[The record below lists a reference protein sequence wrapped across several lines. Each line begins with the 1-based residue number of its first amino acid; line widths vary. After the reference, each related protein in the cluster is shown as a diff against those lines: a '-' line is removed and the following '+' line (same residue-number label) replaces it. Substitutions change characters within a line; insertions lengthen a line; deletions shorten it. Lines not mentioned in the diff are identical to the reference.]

1 MPQTEQQP
9 ETPSP
14 FAAPQVSVPKGG
26 GAIRGLGEKFQTNPA
41 NGTATLTVPIPLSK
55 SRGAFQPAL
64 ALSYSSGAGNGPF
77 GLGWTLGLPSISR
90 RTDKGVPRYVPFA
103 RRVENIAAADAAADI
118 FLLSGSEDLVPITT
132 ADAPWPAHREESGYF
147 VRAFRPRIEGVFS
160 RIESWTRIADGDTHW
175 RTVSADNVLT
185 VYGETLASRIAD
197 PEDTQRVFEWLIC
210 RSYDDRGNAIE
221 YEYAAEG
228 VDGVDVTRPSERV
241 RIRSANRYL
250 KRVRYGNRRPV
261 LLDVSSDSARRHH
274 LPRPHVDPQ
283 TGWLFEAVLDYG
295 DEPFTHEPEVEGF
308 EHVRWTE
315 ARPFPRHVR
324 RDSFSRTRAGFE
336 IRTHR
341 LCQRILV
348 AHRMPE
354 KLGTARTLVSDIQ
367 LDYDARSLGTRLARV
382 TQSGY
387 RLLEQE
393 LYRRRSLPALLLNY
407 TPSPLDDTAPQ
418 KWKVER
424 LPRESLENLPAGVA
438 SYGYQWTDLDGEG
451 IVGLLA
457 EEAGAWYYKPNRGHG
472 RFGPIQVIRPRPVGE
487 AGQSQLIDLDSDG
500 RLELATL
507 VQGTGG
513 YFDRT
518 DEGDWTP
525 FKPFRTFPLV
535 DFTSPNVRL
544 TDLSGDGLAD
554 ILIMDDQAIT
564 WHPSLGDA
572 GFGEAVRL
580 RVPWNEE
587 RGPRVLFGHA
597 DQAVF
602 LADMSG
608 DGLADLV
615 RVRNGEVCYWP
626 NLGYGRFGAKV
637 TMEGAPCFDEDGI
650 FDARRLRFA
659 DVDGSGPTDVIYA
672 GRKGV
677 RIFLNES
684 GNGLSQPR
692 TISEMVLTEGV
703 SLDVFDLLGRGTACL
718 VWSSA
723 LPGIAW
729 RPVEF
734 IDLAR
739 GVKPHLLVSHDN
751 QLGAETRLT
760 YKSSTEFYIADR
772 EAGRPWATRLP
783 FPVHVVERVEAIDHI
798 SRNRFVTRFA
808 YHHGYYDGVE
818 REFRGFGMVEQW
830 DTERF
835 AAFGDGLP
843 TDNIAAE
850 SHVPPVHTK
859 SWFHTGIYLGA
870 ERVSRLFERE
880 YYREPGL
887 TLAAARAELLD
898 DTIVPSGLTPEEE
911 REACRSLKG
920 ALLRQEVYAD
930 DAEGPLATPER
941 VRRARTPYTVT
952 EQNFSIRM
960 LQHRDRNRYAVFFT
974 HERESI
980 THHYER
986 NPNDPRCQHK
996 LTLEVDDYGNVLKQ
1010 VAIAY
1015 GRRASPL
1022 PTLWDRARQ
1031 TSPLLTY
1038 VETCFT
1044 NAVTL
1049 PDAQRNPLP
1058 FETMTFELTGYA
1070 PTAKNGRFQASDFIE
1085 PDPTHK
1091 GRLRHKRSC
1100 PDVAYEATATGD
1112 QRRRPVEWGRIL
1124 YRRNDLD
1131 GLLPPGEIQ
1140 SLCLPGESYKL
1151 AFTPGLLDQTFQRC
1165 RAGQGLDALLPDP
1178 TAVLGGQDAST
1189 GGYVDLDGNG
1199 HWWVPSGRAFFH
1211 VEDVAAAEELAEAAS
1226 HFFMPRRYR
1235 GPFGQDSLVY
1245 FDAYDLLI
1253 TETRDALGNRVSV
1266 DSYDYRLMQPSAVS
1280 DANRNRTEV
1289 IFDTLGMVV
1298 GTAVMGKP
1306 LPAPAEGDSLAGF
1319 IADLDQAQLDQLF
1332 DGDDPH
1338 AIAKTLLEGATT
1350 RVVYDLDRFQR
1361 TRAAYPNDPARWHPS
1376 CSATFARETHVS
1388 ALLPPQGLKIQLTFS
1403 YSDGFGREIQ
1413 RKVQA
1418 EPGPLDVNDAH
1429 APRVDRRWVATGW
1442 TIFNNKGQP
1451 TRKFE
1456 PFFSATHHHE
1466 FGVCVG
1472 VSSVLFY
1479 DPTGRV
1485 IATLHP
1491 NHTYEKVVFDAWRQT
1506 TYDTNDTCAA
1516 RKSQMGDP
1524 RTDEDID
1531 GFVAGYF
1538 EALQP
1543 SSARPWETWYGQRID
1558 GGLGKEERVAAER
1571 AAAHADTPSTAHL
1584 DVLGRPFLT
1593 VVRNHVVCAGH
1604 DLDGREEVLSTR
1616 IELDI
1621 EGNQRAV
1628 RDAIQQGDDPLGR
1641 VIMRYVYDV
1650 AGNRIYQ
1657 SSMEAGARWT
1667 LQDVLGNTIRA
1678 WDSRGHVFAT
1688 AYDAL
1693 RRMVKAT
1700 VRGTSAESDPRT
1712 LGRNIL
1718 IERSEYGEG
1727 IANAEALNL
1736 RTRVFRHFDPAG
1748 VVISARIDASERPV
1762 EAFDFK
1768 GNLTHSTRCLVADYK
1783 AIPDWNLK
1791 PKLDREIFESST
1803 RYDALNRPIQS
1814 IAPRS
1819 NLVRAGQSRPFN
1831 VIQPVFNEANLLER
1845 IDVWLERA
1853 DEPVALLNPSDEP
1866 PSAAGVA
1873 DIDYDAKGQRLSV
1886 HYKNGARTSY
1896 RYDPLTFR
1904 LVELLTRSE
1913 ATARL
1918 QNLHYTYDPSGNIT
1932 HIRDDAQQTIFFRN
1946 KCVEP
1951 SSDYVYDALY
1961 RLIQGTGREHLG
1973 QGGASVAYAPDD
1985 SARVGHGLTD
1995 SAGHLAPDDG
2005 NAMGRYV
2012 ERYVYDAVGNVLK
2025 MQHRGSD
2032 QAKPGWTRAY
2042 CYEESSLIEDGTD
2055 GTQLKTNNR
2064 LTRSTLKPESDS
2076 SQPESYLYDAHGSF
2090 VRMPHLGGGAPG
2102 PNMHWD
2108 YNDQLR
2114 QIDLGGGGQAFYVYD
2129 GSGARIRKVWEKK
2142 PGLIEER
2149 IDFGGFEIFRRHEGA
2164 GAADLNPKIP
2174 ALERETLHVMDDK
2187 QRIALV
2193 ETRTVDAAQDDPMPR
2208 QLIRYQFGNH
2218 LGSACLELDDRAR
2231 IISYEEYAP
2240 YGSSTYQAVR
2250 SRTDTPK
2257 RYRFSGKERDT
2268 ESSLYYSEARYY
2280 ADWLGRWTASDPKG
2294 LVDGSNTYAYVR
2306 NNPLSFTDSTG
2317 TQCDPATQSCIDP
2330 TLATVDEQSMTC
2342 HAPDSSSLTAASG
2355 TSSLLGNFMS
2365 IAGSTPPVAAA
2376 APAVQAANSVDD
2388 LLTFLHAQAG
2398 FETGAVRPPTF
2409 NSRSA
2414 SPFGTAAHA
2423 RATNV
2428 LDEMKQLGYLG
2439 AENIYSEVRVVNGVV
2454 TQIGGVPGGPRG
2466 AHNLDILV
2474 TRPGTTLAV
2483 GDDISGGFA
2492 AQLGDLKYG
2501 GGVMDSKYAVHGS
2514 PLATINGRTT
2524 SGPMPAFPEV
2534 AAPGMTGGARWLAAG
2549 GGAFNAAGGFFM
2561 LASIDTEHDPGIVTA
2576 GKVTSGGAS
2585 LAGGGMM
2592 VGGAWLGR
2600 AGLVALGGTAAA
2612 VGGIV
2617 AAPIMFYEMRPRG
2630 WIAIDPDLKER
2641 AMQRYRNGENVNP
2654 FCAQCHG
2661 PGGALDP
2668 NNDWNAGGARRAAF
2682 ERRLQWKYLGD

>member
-26 GAIRGLGEKFQTNPA
+26 GAIRGLGEKFQTNPV
-41 NGTATLTVPIPLSK
+41 NGTAALTIPIPLSS
-55 SRGAFQPAL
+55 SRGGFQPAL
-64 ALSYSSGAGNGPF
+64 ALSYSSGSGNGPF

-103 RRVENIAAADAAADI
+103 RHAENVAAADAAADI
-118 FLLSGSEDLVPITT
+118 FLLSGSEDLVPVT
-132 ADAPWPAHREESGYF
+132 ADDAPWAAYREVNGYF
-147 VRAFRPRIEGVFS
+147 VRAFRPRIEGTFS

-175 RTVSADNVLT
+175 RTISAGNILT
-185 VYGETLASRIAD
+185 VYGETLASRVAD
-197 PEDTQRVFEWLIC
+197 PEDTQRIFEWLIC
-210 RSYDDRGNAIE
+210 RSYDDRGNAIA
-221 YEYAAEG
+221 YDYVAEG
-228 VDGVDVTRPSERV
+228 DDGVDITRSSERLRV
-241 RIRSANRYL
+241 RSANRYL
-250 KRVRYGNRRPV
+250 KRIRYGNRRPV
-261 LLDVSSDSARRHH
+261 LLDVSCDSARRHH
-274 LPRPHVDPQ
+274 LPQPQIDPQ
-283 TGWLFEAVLDYG
+283 TGWLFEVVLDYG
-295 DEPFTHEPEVEGF
+295 DETFAHEPEAEGF
-308 EHVRWTE
+308 GRVRWTE
-315 ARPFPRHVR
+315 ARPLPRHLR
-324 RDSFSRTRAGFE
+324 PDSFSRTRAGFE
-336 IRTHR
+336 VRTHR
-341 LCQRILV
+341 LCQRILM

-354 KLGTARTLVSDIQ
+354 RLGTARTLVRDIH

-387 RLLEQE
+387 RLLDEG
-393 LYRRRSLPALLLNY
+393 LYRRRSLPALLLDY
-407 TPSPLDDTAPQ
+407 TPSPLDDAAPQ
-418 KWKVER
+418 KWKVEHLSR
-424 LPRESLENLPAGVA
+424 DSLENLPAGVA
-438 SYGYQWTDLDGEG
+438 GHGYQWTDLDGEG
-451 IVGLLA
+451 IAGVLA

-472 RFGPIQVIRPRPVGE
+472 RFGPVQVVRSRPIGE
-487 AGQSQLIDLDSDG
+487 SGRSQLIDLDSDG

-507 VQGTGG
+507 AQGTGG

-518 DEGDWTP
+518 EEGGWTP
-525 FKPFRTFPLV
+525 FRPFRAFPLV
-535 DFTSPNVRL
+535 DFSSPNVRL

-572 GFGEAVRL
+572 GFGEAVRV

-626 NLGYGRFGAKV
+626 NLGYGRFGTRV

-659 DVDGSGPTDVIYA
+659 DVDGSGPTDIIYA

-677 RIFLNES
+677 QIFLNES
-684 GNGLSQPR
+684 GNGLSEPR

-703 SLDVFDLLGRGTACL
+703 SLDVFDLLGHGTACL
-718 VWSSA
+718 VWSTA
-723 LPGIAW
+723 LAGIAW

-739 GVKPHLLVSHDN
+739 GVKPHLLARYDN

-760 YKSSTEFYIADR
+760 YKSSTEFYLADR
-772 EAGRPWATRLP
+772 EAGQPWITRLP
-783 FPVHVVERVEAIDHI
+783 FPVHVLERTESIDHV

-808 YHHGYYDGVE
+808 YHHGHYDGEE

-830 DTERF
+830 DTERL
-835 AAFGDGLP
+835 AAFDGGGLP
-843 TDNIAAE
+843 TDNIAAG

-859 SWFHTGIYLGA
+859 SWFHTGIQLGA
-870 ERVSRLFERE
+870 SRVSRLFERE
-880 YYREPGL
+880 YFRESGL

-920 ALLRQEVYAD
+920 AMLRQEVYAD
-930 DAEGPLATPER
+930 DAEGPLATPAR
-941 VRRARTPYTVT
+941 IRRARTPYTVT
-952 EQNFSIRM
+952 EQNFSVRM
-960 LQHRDRNRYAVFFT
+960 LQHRGRNRNAVFFT

-996 LTLEVDDYGNVLKQ
+996 LTLEVDGYGNVLKQ

-1022 PTLWDRARQ
+1022 PTPWDRARQ
-1031 TSPLLTY
+1031 TAPLLTY
-1038 VETCFT
+1038 IETRFT

-1058 FETMTFELTGYA
+1058 FETITFELTGYA
-1070 PTAKNGRFQASDFIE
+1070 PTAKNRRFQAADFIE
-1085 PDPTHK
+1085 PDPVQT
-1091 GRLRHKRSC
+1091 GRLRHKRSG

-1112 QRRRPVEWGRIL
+1112 QRRRPVEWGRTL

-1140 SLCLPGESYKL
+1140 SLCLPAESYKL
-1151 AFTPGLLDQTFQRC
+1151 AFTPGLLDQTFQRR
-1165 RAGQGLDALLPDP
+1165 RAGQRPEALLPDP
-1178 TAVLGGQDAST
+1178 AAVLGGRDASS

-1199 HWWVPSGRAFFH
+1199 HWWVPSGRSFFH
-1211 VEDVAAAEELAEAAS
+1211 VQDVSAAEELAEAAA

-1235 GPFGQDSLVY
+1235 GPFGADSFVD

-1253 TETRDALGNRVSV
+1253 TETRDALGNRVTV
-1266 DSYDYRLMQPSAVS
+1266 DNYDYHVMQPSAVS

-1289 IFDTLGMVV
+1289 IFDTLGMVA

-1306 LPAPAEGDSLAGF
+1306 QPAPTEGDTLAGF
-1319 IADLDQAQLDQLF
+1319 VADLDQAQLDGLF
-1332 DGDDPH
+1332 GDGDPH
-1338 AIAKTLLEGATT
+1338 AIAKMLLAGATT
-1350 RVVYDLDRFQR
+1350 RVVYDVDRFRR
-1361 TRAAYPNDPARWHPS
+1361 TRAACPDDPARWQPS
-1376 CSATFARETHVS
+1376 CSATLSRETHVS
-1388 ALLPPQGLKIQLTFS
+1388 APLPPQGLKVQLTFS
-1403 YSDGFGREIQ
+1403 YSDGLGREIQ

-1418 EPGPLDVNDAH
+1418 EPGPLDVNDPH
-1429 APRVDRRWVATGW
+1429 APFLDRRWVATGW
-1442 TIFNNKGQP
+1442 TIFNNKGNP
-1451 TRKFE
+1451 VRRFE
-1456 PFFSATHHHE
+1456 PFFSTTQRYE

-1472 VSSVLFY
+1472 VSPVVFY

-1491 NHTYEKVVFDAWRQT
+1491 NHTFEKVVFDAWSQT

-1516 RKSQMGDP
+1516 RNSQTGDP
-1524 RTDEDID
+1524 RTDEDIG

-1538 EALQP
+1538 KALQ
-1543 SSARPWETWYGQRID
+1543 SSSDQPWKTWYQQRVD

-1593 VVRNHVVCAGH
+1593 VARNHVVCPGH
-1604 DLDGREEVLSTR
+1604 DLDGREEDLATR
-1616 IELDI
+1616 VELDI
-1621 EGNQRAV
+1621 EGNQRVV
-1628 RDAIQQGDDPLGR
+1628 RDAVQQDGDPLGR
-1641 VIMRYVYDV
+1641 IIMRYVYDM
-1650 AGNRIYQ
+1650 AGNRIHQ
-1657 SSMEAGARWT
+1657 SGMEAGARWT
-1667 LQDVLGNTIRA
+1667 IQDVLGSSIRA
-1678 WDSRGHVFAT
+1678 WDSRGHLVTT

-1693 RRMVKAT
+1693 RRAT
-1700 VRGTSAESDPRT
+1700 ETRVRGTSAESDPRT
-1712 LGRNIL
+1712 CDRDIL

-1727 IANAEALNL
+1727 VANAEALNL
-1736 RTRVFRHFDPAG
+1736 RTRVFRQFDAAG
-1748 VVISARIDASERPV
+1748 IVISARVDANETPV
-1762 EAFDFK
+1762 ESFDFK
-1768 GNLTHSTRCLVADYK
+1768 GNPIHSTRRLVADYK
-1783 AIPDWNLK
+1783 AIVDWSLNQR
-1791 PKLDREIFESST
+1791 LDCEVFESST

-1819 NLVRAGQSRPFN
+1819 NLVRGGRSRPFN

-1853 DEPVALLNPSDEP
+1853 DEPAALLDPSDET
-1866 PSAAGVA
+1866 PSPAGVA
-1873 DIDYDAKGQRLSV
+1873 GIDYDAKGQRLSV

-1904 LVELLTRSE
+1904 LAELLTRSE
-1913 ATARL
+1913 AADRL
-1918 QNLHYTYDPSGNIT
+1918 QNLHYTYDPTGNIT
-1932 HIRDDAQQTIFFRN
+1932 HIRDDAQQAVFFRN

-1951 SSDYVYDALY
+1951 SSDYTYDALY

-1985 SARVGHGLTD
+1985 SARLGRGLAD

-2005 NAMGRYV
+2005 NAMGRYI
-2012 ERYVYDAVGNVLK
+2012 ERYVYDAVGNFLK

-2032 QAKPGWTRAY
+2032 QAKPGWTRSY
-2042 CYEESSLIEDGTD
+2042 DYQESSLTEDGVD
-2055 GTQLKTNNR
+2055 GARLKTSNR
-2064 LTRSTLKPESDS
+2064 LTRSTLEQGSCSP
-2076 SQPESYLYDAHGSF
+2076 QAESYLYDAHGNF

-2108 YNDQLR
+2108 YKDQLR
-2114 QIDLGGGGQAFYVYD
+2114 QIDLGGGGKAFYVYD
-2129 GSGARIRKVWEKK
+2129 GSGARIRKVWEKAA
-2142 PGLIEER
+2142 GLTEER

-2164 GAADLNPKIP
+2164 GADGIGPQTA

-2193 ETRTVDAAQDDPMPR
+2193 ETRTVDTAQDDPMPR
-2208 QLIRYQFGNH
+2208 RLIRYQFGNH

-2257 RYRFSGKERDT
+2257 RYRYSGKERDN

-2317 TQCDPATQSCIDP
+2317 TQCDPATQSCLDP
-2330 TLATVDEQSMTC
+2330 TLATLDEQSMTC
-2342 HAPDSSSLTAASG
+2342 HAPDSLSATAASG
-2355 TSSLLGNFMS
+2355 TSSLLGSFMS
-2365 IAGSTPPVAAA
+2365 VAGSTPPVPAA
-2376 APAVQAANSVDD
+2376 APVQAANSVDD
-2388 LLTFLHAQAG
+2388 LLTFLHAQSG

-2423 RATNV
+2423 QATGV
-2428 LDEMKQLGYLG
+2428 LDEMKQLGFLG

-2501 GGVMDSKYAVHGS
+2501 GGVMDPKYAVHGS
-2514 PLATINGRTT
+2514 PLSTINGRTT

-2561 LASIDTEHDPGIVTA
+2561 LASIDTETDPGIVTA

-2600 AGLVALGGTAAA
+2600 AGLVAVGGTAAA
-2612 VGGIV
+2612 VGGVI

>member
-1 MPQTEQQP
+1 MPQTEQSP
-9 ETPSP
+9 ETPSS
-14 FAAPQVSVPKGG
+14 FAAPQVNVPKGG
-26 GAIRGLGEKFQTNPA
+26 GAIRGLGEKFQTNPV
-41 NGTATLTVPIPLSK
+41 NGTATLSIPIPLSK
-55 SRGAFQPAL
+55 SRSEFQPAL
-64 ALSYSSGAGNGPF
+64 ALSYSSGSGNGPF

-103 RRVENIAAADAAADI
+103 RRAENVAAADAAADI
-118 FLLSGSEDLVPITT
+118 FLLSGSEDLVPITA
-132 ADAPWPAHREESGYF
+132 ADAPWTAYREVSGYF
-147 VRAFRPRIEGVFS
+147 VRAFRPRIEGTFS

-175 RTVSADNVLT
+175 RTISRDNVLT

-197 PEDTQRVFEWLIC
+197 PEDAQCIFEWLIC

-228 VDGVDVTRPSERV
+228 DDGIDITRASERL
-241 RIRSANRYL
+241 RSRSANRYL

-261 LLDVSSDSARRHH
+261 LLDVSLDSARRNH
-274 LPRPHVDPQ
+274 LPRPQIDPQ

-295 DEPFTHEPEVEGF
+295 DEPFAHEPEAEGF
-308 EHVRWTE
+308 ERVRWTDDL
-315 ARPFPRHVR
+315 PLPRQAR
-324 RDSFSRTRAGFE
+324 RDPFSRTRAGFE

-354 KLGTARTLVSDIQ
+354 RLGTERTLVRDIQ
-367 LDYDARSLGTRLARV
+367 FDYDARSLGTRLARV

-387 RLLEQE
+387 RPLEE
-393 LYRRRSLPALLLNY
+393 GLYRRRSLPPLLLSYN
-407 TPSPLDDTAPQ
+407 PSPLDEPTPQ
-418 KWKVER
+418 KWKVEQ

-438 SYGYQWTDLDGEG
+438 GHGYQWIDLDGEG
-451 IVGLLA
+451 IAGVLA
-457 EEAGAWYYKPNRGHG
+457 EEEGAWYYKPNRGHG
-472 RFGPIQVIRPRPVGE
+472 QFGSVQVIRSRPIGE
-487 AGQSQLIDLDSDG
+487 GGRSQLIDLDSDG

-518 DEGDWTP
+518 DEEGWTP
-525 FKPFRTFPLV
+525 FRPFRAFPLV
-535 DFTSPNVRL
+535 DFSSPNVRL

-564 WHPSLGDA
+564 WHPSLGDL
-572 GFGEAVRL
+572 GFGEAVRV

-587 RGPRVLFGHA
+587 RGPRVLFGQA

-602 LADMSG
+602 IADMSG
-608 DGLADLV
+608 DGLSDLV

-626 NLGYGRFGAKV
+626 NLGHGRFGVKV
-637 TMEGAPCFDEDGI
+637 TMEGAPYFDEDGI
-650 FDARRLRFA
+650 FDARRIRFA

-677 RIFLNES
+677 KIFLNES

-692 TISEMVLTEGV
+692 TISEMVLTDGV
-703 SLDVFDLLGRGTACL
+703 SLDVIDLLGRGTACL
-718 VWSSA
+718 VWSTA
-723 LPGIAW
+723 LPSIAW

-739 GVKPHLLVSHDN
+739 GTKPHLLARYDN

-760 YKSSTEFYIADR
+760 YKSSTEFYLADR
-772 EAGRPWATRLP
+772 EAGRPWVTRLP
-783 FPVHVVERVEAIDHI
+783 FPVHVVERVEATDHI

-808 YHHGYYDGVE
+808 YHHGHYDGEE

-835 AAFGDGLP
+835 AAFDGDGLP

-870 ERVSRLFERE
+870 DRVSRLFERE
-880 YYREPGL
+880 YFREPGL
-887 TLAAARAELLD
+887 TLAAVRTQLLD
-898 DTIVPSGLTPEEE
+898 DTIVPPGLTPEEE

-920 ALLRQEVYAD
+920 TLLRQEVYAD
-930 DAEGPLATPER
+930 DAEGLRATPAWT
-941 VRRARTPYTVT
+941 RRARTPYTIT

-960 LQHRDRNRYAVFFT
+960 LQHRGLNRYAVFFT

-986 NPNDPRCQHK
+986 NPEDPRIQHK
-996 LTLEVDDYGNVLKQ
+996 LTLEVDDYGNLLKQ

-1015 GRRASPL
+1015 GRRVSPL
-1022 PTLWDRARQ
+1022 STQWDRTRQ

-1038 VETCFT
+1038 VETRFT

-1058 FETMTFELTGYA
+1058 YETITFELTDYT
-1070 PTAKNGRFQASDFIE
+1070 PTAKSGRFQASDFVE
-1085 PDPTHK
+1085 PDPMCG
-1091 GRLRHKRSC
+1091 GRLRHKRSG
-1100 PDVAYEATATGD
+1100 PDIAYEATATGS
-1112 QRRRPVEWGRIL
+1112 QRRRPLEWTRTL

-1131 GLLPPGEIQ
+1131 GLLPPGEVQ

-1151 AFTPGLLDQTFQRC
+1151 AFTPGLLDETFQR
-1165 RAGQGLDALLPDP
+1165 RRPGQSLEALLPDP
-1178 TAVLGGQDAST
+1178 AVVLGGQDAST

-1199 HWWVPSGRAFFH
+1199 HWWVPSGRSFFH
-1211 VEDVAAAEELAEAAS
+1211 VEDVSAAEELAEADA
-1226 HFFMPRRYR
+1226 HFFMSRRYR
-1235 GPFGQDSLVY
+1235 GPFGQDSIVD
-1245 FDAYDLLI
+1245 FDAYGLLI
-1253 TETRDALGNRVSV
+1253 TGTRDALGNRISV
-1266 DSYDYRLMQPSAVS
+1266 DSYDYIVMQPTTVS

-1306 LPAPAEGDSLAGF
+1306 LPSPAEGDSLAEF
-1319 IADLDQAQLDQLF
+1319 VADLDQAQLDGLF
-1332 DGDDPH
+1332 GSVDPH
-1338 AIAKTLLEGATT
+1338 AVAKTLLKGATT
-1350 RVVYDLDRFQR
+1350 RIVYDVDRFRR
-1361 TRAAYPNDPARWHPS
+1361 TQAAYPDDPTQWQPS
-1376 CSATFARETHVS
+1376 CSATFARETHVN
-1388 ALLPPQGLKIQLTFS
+1388 APLPRQGLKIQLTFA

-1418 EPGPLDVNDAH
+1418 EPGPLDANDPRAPFVN
-1429 APRVDRRWVATGW
+1429 RRWVTTGW
-1442 TIFNNKGQP
+1442 TIFNNKGKPVRQ
-1451 TRKFE
+1451 FE
-1456 PFFSATHHHE
+1456 PFFSATHSHE
-1466 FGVCVG
+1466 FGVRVG
-1472 VSSVLFY
+1472 VSPVLFY
-1479 DPTGRV
+1479 DPVGRV

-1506 TYDTNDTCAA
+1506 TYDTNDTCAP
-1516 RKSQMGDP
+1516 RQSQTGDP
-1524 RTDEDID
+1524 RTDEDIG
-1531 GFVAGYF
+1531 GFVAAYF
-1538 EALQP
+1538 KAQSP
-1543 SSARPWETWYGQRID
+1543 SAPLWRTWHEQRID
-1558 GGLGKEERVAAER
+1558 GELGKEERVAAQR

-1604 DLDGREEVLSTR
+1604 DLDGREDAFATR
-1616 IELDI
+1616 VELDI
-1621 EGNQRAV
+1621 EGNQRVV
-1628 RDAIQQGDDPLGR
+1628 RDAVQQGDDSLGR
-1641 VIMRYVYDV
+1641 IMMRYVYDV
-1650 AGNRIYQ
+1650 SGNRIYQ
-1657 SSMEAGARWT
+1657 SSMEAGARWK
-1667 LQDVLGNTIRA
+1667 LQDVLGNSIRA
-1678 WDSRGHVFAT
+1678 WDSRGHVYAT

-1693 RRMVKAT
+1693 RRLVETT
-1700 VRGTSAESDPRT
+1700 VRGTSTESDPRT
-1712 LGRNIL
+1712 LDRDIL

-1736 RTRVFRHFDPAG
+1736 RTRIFRHFDSAG
-1748 VVISARIDASERPV
+1748 FVISARVDANEMPV

-1768 GNLTHSTRCLVADYK
+1768 GNLVHSTRRLVADYK
-1783 AIPDWNLK
+1783 TIPDWNLN
-1791 PKLDREIFESST
+1791 PKLDCEVFESST

-1819 NLVRAGQSRPFN
+1819 SFVRGGRSKPFN
-1831 VIQPVFNEANLLER
+1831 VVQPVFNEANLLER
-1845 IDVWLERA
+1845 VDVWLERI
-1853 DEPVALLNPSDEP
+1853 DQPVALLDPEDEP
-1866 PSAAGVA
+1866 PSSVGVA
-1873 DIDYDAKGQRLSV
+1873 DIDYDAKGQRLSIA
-1886 HYKNGARTSY
+1886 YKNGACTFY

-1904 LVELLTRSE
+1904 LVELHTRSE
-1913 ATARL
+1913 AADRL

-1951 SSDYVYDALY
+1951 SNDYTYDALY
-1961 RLIQGTGREHLG
+1961 RLIEGTGREHLG
-1973 QGGASVAYAPDD
+1973 QGGTSVAYAPDD
-1985 SARVGHGLTD
+1985 SARVGHGSAD
-1995 SAGHLAPDDG
+1995 SAGRLAPDDG
-2005 NAMGRYV
+2005 NAMGRYI
-2012 ERYVYDAVGNVLK
+2012 ERYVYDAVGNFLK

-2042 CYEESSLIEDGTD
+2042 EYEEASLIEDGTG
-2055 GTQLKTNNR
+2055 GTQLKTTNR
-2064 LTRSTLKPESDS
+2064 LTRSTLKPGSDS
-2076 SQPESYLYDAHGSF
+2076 PQGESYLYDAHGSF

-2129 GSGARIRKVWEKK
+2129 GSGARIRKVWEKA
-2142 PGLIEER
+2142 PGLTEER

-2164 GAADLNPKIP
+2164 SASGISPQTA
-2174 ALERETLHVMDDK
+2174 ALERETFHVKDDK

-2193 ETRTVDAAQDDPMPR
+2193 ETRTVDTAQDDPMPR

-2257 RYRFSGKERDT
+2257 RYRYSGKERDT

-2317 TQCDPATQSCIDP
+2317 TQCDPTTQSCVDP
-2330 TLATVDEQSMTC
+2330 TLATVDDQSMTC

-2355 TSSLLGNFMS
+2355 ASSLFGNFMS

-2376 APAVQAANSVDD
+2376 APVQAANSVDD
-2388 LLTFLHAQAG
+2388 LLTLLHAQAG

-2409 NSRSA
+2409 NSRTA

-2423 RATNV
+2423 QATNV
-2428 LDEMKQLGYLG
+2428 LDDMKQLGYLG

-2454 TQIGGVPGGPRG
+2454 TQIGGVPGGPKG
-2466 AHNLDILV
+2466 AHNLDVVV
-2474 TRPGTTLAV
+2474 TQPGSTLAV
-2483 GDDISGGFA
+2483 GDDISGGSA
-2492 AQLGDLKYG
+2492 RLLGDLKYG
-2501 GGVMDSKYAVHGS
+2501 GGVIDTKYAVHGS

-2524 SGPMPAFPEV
+2524 SGPMPAFPEM

-2549 GGAFNAAGGFFM
+2549 GGAFNAAGGVFM

-2592 VGGAWLGR
+2592 AGGAWLGR
-2600 AGLVALGGTAAA
+2600 AGLVAVGGTVAA
-2612 VGGIV
+2612 VGSII
-2617 AAPIMFYEMRPRG
+2617 AAPIMVYEMRPRG
-2630 WIAIDPDLKER
+2630 WIAIDPVLKER